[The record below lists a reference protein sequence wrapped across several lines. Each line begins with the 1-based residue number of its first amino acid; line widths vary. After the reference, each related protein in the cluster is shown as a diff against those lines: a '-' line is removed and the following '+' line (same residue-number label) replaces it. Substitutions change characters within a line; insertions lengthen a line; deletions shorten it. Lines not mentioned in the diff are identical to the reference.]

1 MLVSSMYPSPYLK
14 ATDLVESDHP
24 EPVLQI
30 SDCTMEEMP
39 AFEGKEPETRPVIG
53 FTNSNKKLVLNRTN
67 ANMIAFLHGEETDGW
82 QGKLIQLHTPPVE
95 FRGNSRPGIRV
106 KDTVPSGQTTAV
118 GTNNDSAP
126 LPF

>member
-1 MLVSSMYPSPYLK
+1 MLVSSMFPSTYLK

-30 SDCTMEEMP
+30 KDCAMEEMP

-53 FTNSNKKLVLNRTN
+53 FTNSDKRMVLNQTN
-67 ANMIAFLHGEETDGW
+67 ASMIAFLHGEETDAW
-82 QGKLIQLHTPPVE
+82 QGKLIQLHTQPVA
-95 FRGNSRPGIRV
+95 FKGVVNPAIRV

>member
-1 MLVSSMYPSPYLK
+1 MLVKDMYPSAYIK
-14 ATDLVESDHP
+14 ATDLVESDQP

-39 AFEGKEPETRPVIG
+39 AFEGEEPETLPVLG
-53 FTNSNKKLVLNRTN
+53 FTNSNKKMVLNKTN
-67 ANMIAFLHGEETDGW
+67 ASMIAFLHGEETDGW
-82 QGKLIQLHTPPVE
+82 RGKLIQLHTPPVP
-95 FRGNSRPGIRV
+95 FRGVTKPGIRV
-106 KDTVPSGQTTAV
+106 KDKVPSGQTTAV

>member
-1 MLVSSMYPSPYLK
+1 MLVSLMFPSTYLK
-14 ATDLVESDHP
+14 ATDLVDSDHP

-53 FTNSNKKLVLNRTN
+53 FTNSDKRMVLNQTN
-67 ANMIAFLHGEETDGW
+67 ASMIAFLHGEETDGW
-82 QGKLIQLHTPPVE
+82 QGKMIQLHTPPVA
-95 FRGNSRPGIRV
+95 FKGVVNPAIRV
-106 KDTVPSGQTTAV
+106 KDTVPTGQAPTAE
-118 GTNNDSAP
+118 NNSAP

>member
-1 MLVSSMYPSPYLK
+1 MKVKDMYPSAYIK
-14 ATDLVESDHP
+14 ATDLVESDQP

-39 AFEGKEPETRPVIG
+39 AFEGDPAKDSPVLT

-82 QGKLIQLHTPPVE
+82 QGKLILQHTPPVE

-106 KDTVPSGQTTAV
+106 KDTVPSGQITAAEN
-118 GTNNDSAP
+118 NNDN

>member
-1 MLVSSMYPSPYLK
+1 MLVSSMFPSTYMK

-30 SDCTMEEMP
+30 KDCAMEEMP

-53 FTNSNKKLVLNRTN
+53 FTNSDKRMVLNQTN
-67 ANMIAFLHGEETDGW
+67 ASMIAFLHGEETDGW
-82 QGKLIQLHTPPVE
+82 QGKMIQLHTPPVA
-95 FRGNSRPGIRV
+95 FKGVVNPAIRV
-106 KDTVPSGQTTAV
+106 KDTVPTGQSTTAE
-118 GTNNDSAP
+118 NNSAP

>member
-1 MLVSSMYPSPYLK
+1 MLVKDMYPSAYIK
-14 ATDLVESDHP
+14 ATDLVESDQP

-39 AFEGKEPETRPVIG
+39 AFEGEEPETLPVIG
-53 FTNSNKKLVLNRTN
+53 FTNSNKRMVLNKTN
-67 ANMIAFLHGEETDGW
+67 AFMIAFLHGEETDGW
-82 QGKLIQLHTPPVE
+82 RGKLIQLHTPQVP
-95 FRGNSRPGIRV
+95 FRGVSKPGIRV
-106 KDTVPSGQTTAV
+106 KDKVPSDQPTAV

>member
-1 MLVSSMYPSPYLK
+1 MKVKDMYPSAYIK
-14 ATDLVESDHP
+14 ATDLVESDQP

-39 AFEGKEPETRPVIG
+39 AFEGEKPETRPVIG
-53 FTNSNKKLVLNRTN
+53 FTNSDKRMVLNQTN
-67 ANMIAFLHGEETDGW
+67 ASMIAFLHGEETDAW
-82 QGKLIQLHTPPVE
+82 QGKLIQLHTQPVA
-95 FRGNSRPGIRV
+95 FKGVVNPAIRV